1 MESIIGAIYID
12 THGSLAACEAFL
24 EKMGMM
30 GYLRRVMWRGQ
41 GAVAV
46 KHPKEELGVVADKE
60 SVRYEVFRGG
70 SEAEGLDGDNKVET
84 LKKQEEQGNKGEL
97 KCRVWVGE
105 RMVVEVGAGVSTIE
119 VETRA
124 AEEAVG
130 VLKRESI
137 EQIKT
142 GH

>member
-1 MESIIGAIYID
+1 
-12 THGSLAACEAFL
+12 
-24 EKMGMM
+24 MM
-30 GYLRRVMWRGQ
+30 GYLKRVMWRGE

-60 SVRYEVFRGG
+60 PVRYEVFRGG
-70 SEAEGLDGDNKVET
+70 SELEGSGGGSEAERLDDDNKIET
-84 LKKQEEQGNKGEL
+84 LKKGEEQGNKGEL
-97 KCRVWVGE
+97 KCRIWVGE

-137 EQIKT
+137 Q
-142 GH
+142 

>member
-1 MESIIGAIYID
+1 
-12 THGSLAACEAFL
+12 
-24 EKMGMM
+24 
-30 GYLRRVMWRGQ
+30 MWRGE

-70 SEAEGLDGDNKVET
+70 SEEKALAGGTKGEGSAGGGTQDEKLGNEGPNNDNNNNPERIET
-84 LKKQEEQGNKGEL
+84 EQNKPEL
-97 KCRVWVGE
+97 KCRVYVGE
-105 RMVVEVGAGVSTIE
+105 RMVIEVGAGVSAIE

-130 VLKRESI
+130 ILKREKKI
-137 EQIKT
+137 IK
-142 GH
+142 

>member
-1 MESIIGAIYID
+1 
-12 THGSLAACEAFL
+12 
-24 EKMGMM
+24 
-30 GYLRRVMWRGQ
+30 MWRGE

-70 SEAEGLDGDNKVET
+70 SKEEGVGGGSEEEALAGETKGKGSGGGGSQDEKLGNEGASNDNNNPERIET
-84 LKKQEEQGNKGEL
+84 EQNKPEL
-97 KCRVWVGE
+97 KCRVYVGE
-105 RMVVEVGAGVSTIE
+105 RIVVEVGAGVSAIE

-130 VLKRESI
+130 ILKREKKI
-137 EQIKT
+137 IN
-142 GH
+142 